1 MRLVQPLIFPFRHE
15 HFSIS
20 INVLYFHIIHTF
32 LHPSSLSGYGKPYL
46 TNPCHW
52 LLGHFPYF
60 CWTMLVIKILF
71 VSLKVYF
78 NTYFYSNFLKTIKW
92 LKILTPVENQV
103 VKRRLKITPRGC
115 LGGLWS
121 GDLEFSWEWE
131 LATSSGKRP
140 LLGNHCPL
148 GLPLLCPDSLDGSAL
163 SWQLKPGTQGF
174 RDQATLASFHPLW
187 HLLELTLDPGE
198 EPPFSKNGLLFL
210 DSKAP
215 LSVPRPPALTTDV
228 IPVRVLF
235 LTS

>member
-1 MRLVQPLIFPFRHE
+1 MRLVQPLIFPFCHE

-20 INVLYFHIIHTF
+20 INVLYFYIIHTF

-131 LATSSGKRP
+131 LATSSGSGPCWGTTVHSDCRCSVPTPWMALLCLDNLSLAPRASVTRP
-140 LLGNHCPL
+140 LWLPFIPCDISLGGPHR
-148 GLPLLCPDSLDGSAL
+148 GQVSAHFP
-163 SWQLKPGTQGF
+163 KM
-174 RDQATLASFHPLW
+174 ACSF
-187 HLLELTLDPGE
+187 
-198 EPPFSKNGLLFL
+198 
-210 DSKAP
+210 
-215 LSVPRPPALTTDV
+215 
-228 IPVRVLF
+228 
-235 LTS
+235 